1 MLTSAFPCAILYL
14 QVVKDFRIDWAKTQA
29 CRTRK
34 GYVLM
39 TMKEYVIKQALKCYK
54 WQSEKNIVS
63 VQETQFGTIEVIF
76 KDGDIFRYW
85 GNM

>member
-1 MLTSAFPCAILYL
+1 MLSCRRP
-14 QVVKDFRIDWAKTQA
+14 VKD
-29 CRTRK
+29 CRMRLARRRKDARQNYVK

-63 VQETQFGTIEVIF
+63 VEETPFGTIEVVF

-85 GNM
+85 RNIV

>member
-1 MLTSAFPCAILYL
+1 
-14 QVVKDFRIDWAKTQA
+14 
-29 CRTRK
+29 
-34 GYVLM
+34 M

-85 GNM
+85 GNA